1 MLAELDQITSIL
13 SNVCVILI
21 TAWLVNKSWQ
31 FKTWMVKSWQ
41 FKTWQFKKNIS
52 YYIKMTQ
59 HVAQPS
65 VDQLAVAQPDVD
77 QIDQLLLDAAD
88 VQAGDAQLDDITK
101 MKEKLIQ
108 VVAGGKSRRYLG
120 KLMTMKEIEQLDY
133 ETVKKLYARYEAT
146 LGGLITRQLKKH
158 MCYAY
163 SRAVRFICPTLNFE
177 VKDIVGLST
186 SLNEGPF
193 IDLALS
199 SLTCK
204 LYHEYG
210 HLLVPIEAAIITS
223 SHLTPLDAATKL
235 LPAEAEDLAKLEEL
249 KPELK
254 PENY

>member
-1 MLAELDQITSIL
+1 MLISG
-13 SNVCVILI
+13 
-21 TAWLVNKSWQ
+21 
-31 FKTWMVKSWQ
+31 KTFS
-41 FKTWQFKKNIS
+41 TN
-52 YYIKMTQ
+52 
-59 HVAQPS
+59 
-65 VDQLAVAQPDVD
+65 
-77 QIDQLLLDAAD
+77 
-88 VQAGDAQLDDITK
+88 
-101 MKEKLIQ
+101 
-108 VVAGGKSRRYLG
+108 
-120 KLMTMKEIEQLDY
+120 EIEQLD
-133 ETVKKLYARYEAT
+133 EEAFRKLYARYEAA

-158 MCYAY
+158 MCYVY

-210 HLLVPIEAAIITS
+210 HLLAPIEAAIITS
-223 SHLTPLDAATKL
+223 SHLTPLEAATKPL
-235 LPAEAEDLAKLEEL
+235 EVAKLEAKDLAKLPEVEGSLEEL

>member
-31 FKTWMVKSWQ
+31 FKKY
-41 FKTWQFKKNIS
+41 IS
-52 YYIKMTQ
+52 YYIKMT
-59 HVAQPS
+59 
-65 VDQLAVAQPDVD
+65 QPDVD
-77 QIDQLLLDAAD
+77 QIDQLLLDAVASND
-88 VQAGDAQLDDITK
+88 VQAGDAQLLVDDITK
-101 MKEKLIQ
+101 MKDKLIQ

-120 KLMTMKEIEQLDY
+120 KLMTMKEIEQLD
-133 ETVKKLYARYEAT
+133 EEALKKLYARYEAA
-146 LGGLITRQLKKH
+146 LGGLITNKLKKH

-177 VKDIVGLST
+177 VKDIQSLTSHLS
-186 SLNEGPF
+186 EGPF

-210 HLLVPIEAAIITS
+210 HLLAPIITS
-223 SHLTPLDAATKL
+223 SHLTPLEAATKPHEAVK
-235 LPAEAEDLAKLEEL
+235 LPEVEAEDLAKLEEL

>member
-13 SNVCVILI
+13 SNVCIILI
-21 TAWLVNKSWQ
+21 ITWLVIKSWQ
-31 FKTWMVKSWQ
+31 FKKY
-41 FKTWQFKKNIS
+41 IS

-59 HVAQPS
+59 PS
-65 VDQLAVAQPDVD
+65 VD
-77 QIDQLLLDAAD
+77 QIDQLLLDAVASND
-88 VQAGDAQLDDITK
+88 VQAADAQLLVDDNTCTK

-108 VVAGGKSRRYLG
+108 VVVGGKSRRYLG
-120 KLMTMKEIEQLDY
+120 KLLTMKEIEQLD
-133 ETVKKLYARYEAT
+133 EEALRKLYARYEAA

-210 HLLVPIEAAIITS
+210 HLLAPIEAAIITS
-223 SHLTPLDAATKL
+223 SHRTPLEAATKPHEAAAETPL
-235 LPAEAEDLAKLEEL
+235 EAEDLAKLEEL

>member
-1 MLAELDQITSIL
+1 MISELDQITSIL

-21 TAWLVNKSWQ
+21 TVWLVIKH
-31 FKTWMVKSWQ
+31 F
-41 FKTWQFKKNIS
+41 QFKKYIS

-59 HVAQPS
+59 PE
-65 VDQLAVAQPDVD
+65 D
-77 QIDQLLLDAAD
+77 QIDQLLLQAVASNSVDI
-88 VQAGDAQLDDITK
+88 QAGDAQLDDNAQTK

-120 KLMTMKEIEQLDY
+120 KLLTMKEIEQLDD
-133 ETVKKLYARYEAT
+133 EAVKKLYARYEAT
-146 LGGLITRQLKKH
+146 LGGLITKQLKKH

-186 SLNEGPF
+186 SLSEGPF
-193 IDLALS
+193 IELALS

-210 HLLVPIEAAIITS
+210 HLLAPIEAAIITS
-223 SHLTPLDAATKL
+223 SHLTPLEAKAPLEAA
-235 LPAEAEDLAKLEEL
+235 AETPPEDLAKLPEVETPLEEL
-249 KPELK
+249 KPED
-254 PENY
+254 

>member
-1 MLAELDQITSIL
+1 
-13 SNVCVILI
+13 
-21 TAWLVNKSWQ
+21 
-31 FKTWMVKSWQ
+31 
-41 FKTWQFKKNIS
+41 
-52 YYIKMTQ
+52 MTQ
-59 HVAQPS
+59 HVAQP
-65 VDQLAVAQPDVD
+65 VID
-77 QIDQLLLDAAD
+77 QIDQLLLQAVASND
-88 VQAGDAQLDDITK
+88 VQAADAQALVDDITK

-120 KLMTMKEIEQLDY
+120 KLMTMKEIEQLD
-133 ETVKKLYARYEAT
+133 EEALRKLYARYEAT

-186 SLNEGPF
+186 SLSEGPF

-210 HLLVPIEAAIITS
+210 HLLAPIEAAIITS
-223 SHLTPLDAATKL
+223 SHLTPLEAA
-235 LPAEAEDLAKLEEL
+235 AETPPEDLAKLPEVETPVEEL

>member
-1 MLAELDQITSIL
+1 MLAELYQITSIL

-21 TAWLVNKSWQ
+21 TAWLVIKH
-31 FKTWMVKSWQ
+31 F
-41 FKTWQFKKNIS
+41 QFKKYIS

-59 HVAQPS
+59 PE
-65 VDQLAVAQPDVD
+65 D
-77 QIDQLLLDAAD
+77 QIDQLLL
-88 VQAGDAQLDDITK
+88 QASPVASSLLAEPAENTQDSTK

-120 KLMTMKEIEQLDY
+120 KLMTMKEIEQLD
-133 ETVKKLYARYEAT
+133 EEAVKKLYARYEAT
-146 LGGLITRQLKKH
+146 LGGLITNKLKKH

-186 SLNEGPF
+186 SLSEGPF

-204 LYHEYG
+204 LYHENG
-210 HLLVPIEAAIITS
+210 HLLAPIEAAIITS
-223 SHLTPLDAATKL
+223 SHLTPLEAA
-235 LPAEAEDLAKLEEL
+235 AETEDLAKLHEVETHVEEL

>member
-1 MLAELDQITSIL
+1 
-13 SNVCVILI
+13 
-21 TAWLVNKSWQ
+21 
-31 FKTWMVKSWQ
+31 
-41 FKTWQFKKNIS
+41 
-52 YYIKMTQ
+52 MTQ
-59 HVAQPS
+59 PE
-65 VDQLAVAQPDVD
+65 D
-77 QIDQLLLDAAD
+77 QIDQLLLQAVASNSVDI
-88 VQAGDAQLDDITK
+88 QAGDAQLDDNAQTK

-120 KLMTMKEIEQLDY
+120 KLMTMKEIEQLD
-133 ETVKKLYARYEAT
+133 EEALRKLYARYEAT
-146 LGGLITRQLKKH
+146 LGGQITRQLKKH

-186 SLNEGPF
+186 SLSEGPF

-210 HLLVPIEAAIITS
+210 HLLAPIEAAIITS
-223 SHLTPLDAATKL
+223 SHLTPLEAATKP
-235 LPAEAEDLAKLEEL
+235 LPAEAEDLAKLPEVEEL

>member
-1 MLAELDQITSIL
+1 
-13 SNVCVILI
+13 
-21 TAWLVNKSWQ
+21 
-31 FKTWMVKSWQ
+31 
-41 FKTWQFKKNIS
+41 
-52 YYIKMTQ
+52 MT
-59 HVAQPS
+59 QPS

-120 KLMTMKEIEQLDY
+120 KLMTMKEIEQLDD
-133 ETVKKLYARYEAT
+133 ETLKKLYARYEAT
-146 LGGLITRQLKKH
+146 LGGLITNKLKKH

-186 SLNEGPF
+186 SLSEGPF

-210 HLLVPIEAAIITS
+210 HLLAPIEAAIITS
-223 SHLTPLDAATKL
+223 SHLTPLEADAET
-235 LPAEAEDLAKLEEL
+235 PTAEAEDLAKLPEVETPLEEL
-249 KPELK
+249 KPED
-254 PENY
+254 

>member
-21 TAWLVNKSWQ
+21 ITWLLLNLGSLKIY
-31 FKTWMVKSWQ
+31 
-41 FKTWQFKKNIS
+41 IS

-59 HVAQPS
+59 PE
-65 VDQLAVAQPDVD
+65 D
-77 QIDQLLLDAAD
+77 QIDQLLLDAVAEPAELLVD
-88 VQAGDAQLDDITK
+88 DNAQTK

-120 KLMTMKEIEQLDY
+120 KLLTMKEIEQLDD

-146 LGGLITRQLKKH
+146 LGGQITRQLKKH

-193 IDLALS
+193 IDLAVS

-210 HLLVPIEAAIITS
+210 HLLAPIEAAIITS
-223 SHLTPLDAATKL
+223 SHLTPLEAATKP
-235 LPAEAEDLAKLEEL
+235 LPAEAEDLAKLPEVEEL

>member
-1 MLAELDQITSIL
+1 
-13 SNVCVILI
+13 
-21 TAWLVNKSWQ
+21 
-31 FKTWMVKSWQ
+31 
-41 FKTWQFKKNIS
+41 
-52 YYIKMTQ
+52 
-59 HVAQPS
+59 
-65 VDQLAVAQPDVD
+65 
-77 QIDQLLLDAAD
+77 
-88 VQAGDAQLDDITK
+88 

-108 VVAGGKSRRYLG
+108 VVAGINSRRYLG
-120 KLMTMKEIEQLDY
+120 KLMTMKEIEQLD
-133 ETVKKLYARYEAT
+133 EEALRKLYARYEAT

-186 SLNEGPF
+186 SLSEGPF

-210 HLLVPIEAAIITS
+210 HLLAPIEAAIITS
-223 SHLTPLDAATKL
+223 SHLTPLEAA
-235 LPAEAEDLAKLEEL
+235 AETPPEDLAKLPEVETPVEEL

>member
-1 MLAELDQITSIL
+1 
-13 SNVCVILI
+13 
-21 TAWLVNKSWQ
+21 
-31 FKTWMVKSWQ
+31 
-41 FKTWQFKKNIS
+41 
-52 YYIKMTQ
+52 MTQ
-59 HVAQPS
+59 SS

-77 QIDQLLLDAAD
+77 QIDQLLLDAVASND

-108 VVAGGKSRRYLG
+108 VVAGGKSRRYVG
-120 KLMTMKEIEQLDY
+120 KLSTMKEIEQLD
-133 ETVKKLYARYEAT
+133 EEAVKKLYARYEAT
-146 LGGLITRQLKKH
+146 LGGLITNKLKKH

-186 SLNEGPF
+186 SLSEGPF

-210 HLLVPIEAAIITS
+210 HLLAPIEAAIITS
-223 SHLTPLDAATKL
+223 SHLTPLEAA
-235 LPAEAEDLAKLEEL
+235 AETPPEDLAKLPEVETHVEEL

>member
-31 FKTWMVKSWQ
+31 FK
-41 FKTWQFKKNIS
+41 KNIS
-52 YYIKMTQ
+52 YYIKMT
-59 HVAQPS
+59 QPS

-77 QIDQLLLDAAD
+77 QIDQLLLDAAASND

-120 KLMTMKEIEQLDY
+120 KLLTMKEIEQLD
-133 ETVKKLYARYEAT
+133 EEALRKLYARYEAT

-158 MCYAY
+158 MCCAY

-186 SLNEGPF
+186 SLSEGPF

-210 HLLVPIEAAIITS
+210 HLLAPIEAAIITS
-223 SHLTPLDAATKL
+223 SHLTPLEAA
-235 LPAEAEDLAKLEEL
+235 AETPPEVETHVEEL
-249 KPELK
+249 KPED
-254 PENY
+254 

>member
-1 MLAELDQITSIL
+1 
-13 SNVCVILI
+13 
-21 TAWLVNKSWQ
+21 
-31 FKTWMVKSWQ
+31 
-41 FKTWQFKKNIS
+41 
-52 YYIKMTQ
+52 MT
-59 HVAQPS
+59 QPS

-77 QIDQLLLDAAD
+77 QIDQLLLDAVASND

-120 KLMTMKEIEQLDY
+120 KLFTMKEIEQLD
-133 ETVKKLYARYEAT
+133 EEALRKLYARYEAT
-146 LGGLITRQLKKH
+146 LGGLITNKLKKH

-210 HLLVPIEAAIITS
+210 HLLAPIEASIKTS
-223 SHLTPLDAATKL
+223 SHLTPKKL
-235 LPAEAEDLAKLEEL
+235 LLKLLL
-249 KPELK
+249 KILLSFLK
-254 PENY
+254 LKLMLKNLNQNLNQKSTSRWF